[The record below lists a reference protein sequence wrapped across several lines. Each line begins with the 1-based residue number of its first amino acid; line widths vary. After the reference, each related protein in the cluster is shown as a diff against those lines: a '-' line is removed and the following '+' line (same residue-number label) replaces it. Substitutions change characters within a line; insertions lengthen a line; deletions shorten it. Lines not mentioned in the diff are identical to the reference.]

1 MVSLIIGTHGSFS
14 RELINSA
21 ELIYGK
27 LENVNYITFL
37 PGEGQ
42 KDLIDKYNTII
53 NKLDKDSEVLF
64 LVDLFGGSPFNTAS
78 MLSIDNVNMD
88 VVTGVNLP
96 MLLEV
101 YSNIDNSSL
110 EELVSIAVNSA
121 QKSICSLKKSIDLNR
136 EDDDLL
142 WKLD

>member
-1 MVSLIIGTHGSFS
+1 MISLIIGTHGSFS
-14 RELINSA
+14 KELINSA

-42 KDLIDKYNTII
+42 NDLINKYKDIV
-53 NKLDKDSEVLF
+53 NKLDQDPKILF
-64 LVDLFGGSPFNTAS
+64 LVDLFGGSPFNAAS
-78 MLSIDNVNMD
+78 ILVFDNVNTD

-101 YSNIDNSSL
+101 YSNLENSTL
-110 EELVSIAVNSA
+110 NELVEIAINSA
-121 QKSICSLKKSIDLNR
+121 QKSVCSLKKSIELNKG
-136 EDDDLL
+136 DDDLL
-142 WKLD
+142 

>member
-1 MVSLIIGTHGSFS
+1 MISLIIGTHGSFS
-14 RELINSA
+14 KELINSA

-42 KDLIDKYNTII
+42 NDLINKYKDIV
-53 NKLDKDSEVLF
+53 NKLDQDPKILF
-64 LVDLFGGSPFNTAS
+64 LVDLFGGSPFNAAS
-78 MLSIDNVNMD
+78 ILAFDNVHMD

-101 YSNIDNSSL
+101 YSNLDNSTL
-110 EELVSIAVNSA
+110 NELVEIAINSA
-121 QKSICSLKKSIDLNR
+121 QKSVCSLKKSIELNKG
-136 EDDDLL
+136 DDDLL
-142 WKLD
+142 

>member
-1 MVSLIIGTHGSFS
+1 MISLIIGTHGSFS
-14 RELINSA
+14 KELINSA

-42 KDLIDKYNTII
+42 NDLINKYKDIV
-53 NKLDKDSEVLF
+53 NKLDQDTKILF
-64 LVDLFGGSPFNTAS
+64 LIDLFGGSPFNAAS
-78 MLSIDNVNMD
+78 ILAFDNVNMD

-101 YSNIDNSSL
+101 YSNLDNSTL
-110 EELVSIAVNSA
+110 NELVEIAINSA
-121 QKSICSLKKSIDLNR
+121 QKSVCSLKKSIELNKG
-136 EDDDLL
+136 DDDLL

>member
-1 MVSLIIGTHGSFS
+1 MISLIIGTHGSFS
-14 RELINSA
+14 KELINSA

-42 KDLIDKYNTII
+42 NDLINKYKDIV
-53 NKLDKDSEVLF
+53 NKLDQDPKILF
-64 LVDLFGGSPFNTAS
+64 LVDLFGGSPFNAAS
-78 MLSIDNVNMD
+78 ILAFDNVNMD

-101 YSNIDNSSL
+101 YSNLENSTL
-110 EELVSIAVNSA
+110 NELVEIAINSA
-121 QKSICSLKKSIDLNR
+121 QKSVCSLKKSIELNTG
-136 EDDDLL
+136 DDDLL
-142 WKLD
+142 

>member
-27 LENVNYITFL
+27 LENVSYITFF

-53 NKLDKDSEVLF
+53 NKLDKNSEALF
-64 LVDLFGGSPFNTAS
+64 LVDLFGGSPFNAAS

-110 EELVSIAVNSA
+110 EELVSITVNSA

>member
-1 MVSLIIGTHGSFS
+1 MISIIIGTHGSFS
-14 RELINSA
+14 KELINSA
-21 ELIYGK
+21 ELICGK

-42 KDLIDKYNTII
+42 NDLINKYNSII
-53 NKLDKDSEVLF
+53 DKANSDSKTLF
-64 LVDLFGGSPFNTAS
+64 LVDLFGGSPFNAAS
-78 MLSIDNVNMD
+78 TLALDNDNMD

-101 YSNIDNSSL
+101 YSNLDNSTL
-110 EELVSIAVNSA
+110 DELVEIAINSA
-121 QKSICSLKKSIDLNR
+121 QKSVCSLKKSIELNKG
-136 EDDDLL
+136 DDDLL

>member
-1 MVSLIIGTHGSFS
+1 MISIIIGTHGSFS
-14 RELINSA
+14 KELINSA

-42 KDLIDKYNTII
+42 DDLINKYSSIIDKANS
-53 NKLDKDSEVLF
+53 DSKILF
-64 LVDLFGGSPFNTAS
+64 LVDLFGGSPFNAAS
-78 MLSIDNVNMD
+78 ILALDNDNMD

-101 YSNIDNSSL
+101 YTNVDNSTL
-110 EELVSIAVNSA
+110 DELVQIAINSA
-121 QKSICSLKKSIDLNR
+121 QKSICSLKKSIELNKG
-136 EDDDLL
+136 DDDLL
-142 WKLD
+142 

>member
-1 MVSLIIGTHGSFS
+1 MISLIIGTHGSFS
-14 RELINSA
+14 KELINLA

-42 KDLIDKYNTII
+42 NDLINKYKDIV
-53 NKLDKDSEVLF
+53 NKLDQDPKILF
-64 LVDLFGGSPFNTAS
+64 LVDLFGGSPFNAAS
-78 MLSIDNVNMD
+78 ILVFDNVNMD

-101 YSNIDNSSL
+101 YSNLENSTL
-110 EELVSIAVNSA
+110 NELVEIAINSA
-121 QKSICSLKKSIDLNR
+121 QKSVCSLKKSIELNKG
-136 EDDDLL
+136 DDDLL
-142 WKLD
+142 

>member
-1 MVSLIIGTHGSFS
+1 MISLIIGTHGSFS
-14 RELINSA
+14 KELINSA

-42 KDLIDKYNTII
+42 NDLINKYKDIV
-53 NKLDKDSEVLF
+53 NKLDQDPKILF
-64 LVDLFGGSPFNTAS
+64 LVDLFGGSPFNAAS
-78 MLSIDNVNMD
+78 ILAFDNVNMD

-101 YSNIDNSSL
+101 YSNLENSTL
-110 EELVSIAVNSA
+110 NELVEIAIISA
-121 QKSICSLKKSIDLNR
+121 QKSVCSLKKSIELNKG
-136 EDDDLL
+136 DDDLL
-142 WKLD
+142 

>member
-1 MVSLIIGTHGSFS
+1 MISLIVGTHGIFS
-14 RELINSA
+14 KELINSA

-27 LENVNYITFL
+27 LENVSYITFL

-42 KDLIDKYNTII
+42 SDLINKYNSII
-53 NKLDKDSEVLF
+53 NKLDKNYEILF

-78 MLSIDNVNMD
+78 ILAMDNDNMD

-101 YSNIDNSSL
+101 YSNIDSSTL
-110 EELVSIAVNSA
+110 EDLVEIAINSA
-121 QKSICSLKKSIDLNR
+121 QRSVRSLKKSIEINKG
-136 EDDDLL
+136 DDDLL
-142 WKLD
+142 

>member
-1 MVSLIIGTHGSFS
+1 MTISLIIGTHGSFS
-14 RELINSA
+14 KELINSA

-42 KDLIDKYNTII
+42 NDLINKYKDIV
-53 NKLDKDSEVLF
+53 NKLDQDPKILF
-64 LVDLFGGSPFNTAS
+64 LVDLFGGSPFNAAS
-78 MLSIDNVNMD
+78 ILAFDNVNMN

-101 YSNIDNSSL
+101 YSNLENSTL
-110 EELVSIAVNSA
+110 NELVEIAINSA
-121 QKSICSLKKSIDLNR
+121 QKSVCSLKKSIELNKG
-136 EDDDLL
+136 DDDLL
-142 WKLD
+142 

>member
-27 LENVNYITFL
+27 LENVSYITFL

-53 NKLDKDSEVLF
+53 NKLDKNSEALF
-64 LVDLFGGSPFNTAS
+64 
-78 MLSIDNVNMD
+78 
-88 VVTGVNLP
+88 
-96 MLLEV
+96 
-101 YSNIDNSSL
+101 
-110 EELVSIAVNSA
+110 
-121 QKSICSLKKSIDLNR
+121 
-136 EDDDLL
+136 
-142 WKLD
+142 

>member
-1 MVSLIIGTHGSFS
+1 MISLIVGTHGSFS
-14 RELINSA
+14 KELINSA

-27 LENVNYITFL
+27 LENVSYITFL

-42 KDLIDKYNTII
+42 SDLINKYNSII
-53 NKLDKDSEVLF
+53 NKLDKNYGILF

-78 MLSIDNVNMD
+78 ILAMDNDNMD

-101 YSNIDNSSL
+101 YSNIDSSTL
-110 EELVSIAVNSA
+110 EDLVEIAINSA
-121 QKSICSLKKSIDLNR
+121 QKSVRSLKKSIEINNG
-136 EDDDLL
+136 DDDLL
-142 WKLD
+142 

>member
-1 MVSLIIGTHGSFS
+1 MISLIIGTHGSFS
-14 RELINSA
+14 KELINSA

-42 KDLIDKYNTII
+42 NHLINKYKDIV
-53 NKLDKDSEVLF
+53 NKLDQDPKILF
-64 LVDLFGGSPFNTAS
+64 LVDLFGGSPFNAAS
-78 MLSIDNVNMD
+78 ILVFDNVNMD

-101 YSNIDNSSL
+101 YSNLENSTL
-110 EELVSIAVNSA
+110 NELVEIAINSA
-121 QKSICSLKKSIDLNR
+121 QKSVCSLKKSIELNKG
-136 EDDDLL
+136 DDDLL

>member
-1 MVSLIIGTHGSFS
+1 MISIIIGTHGSFS
-14 RELINSA
+14 KELINSA

-42 KDLIDKYNTII
+42 DDLINKYSSIIDKVNS
-53 NKLDKDSEVLF
+53 DSKTLF
-64 LVDLFGGSPFNTAS
+64 LVDLFGGSPFNAAS
-78 MLSIDNVNMD
+78 LLALDNDNMD

-101 YSNIDNSSL
+101 YTNVDNSTL
-110 EELVSIAVNSA
+110 DELVQIAINSA
-121 QKSICSLKKSIDLNR
+121 QKSICSLKKSIELNKG
-136 EDDDLL
+136 DDDLL
-142 WKLD
+142 

>member
-1 MVSLIIGTHGSFS
+1 MISLIIGTHGSFS
-14 RELINSA
+14 KELINSA

-42 KDLIDKYNTII
+42 NDLINKYKDIV
-53 NKLDKDSEVLF
+53 NKLDQDPKILF
-64 LVDLFGGSPFNTAS
+64 LVDLFGGSPFNAAS
-78 MLSIDNVNMD
+78 ILAFDNVNMD

-101 YSNIDNSSL
+101 YSNLENSTL
-110 EELVSIAVNSA
+110 NELVEIAINSA
-121 QKSICSLKKSIDLNR
+121 QKSVRSLKKSIELNKG
-136 EDDDLL
+136 DDDLL
-142 WKLD
+142 

>member
-1 MVSLIIGTHGSFS
+1 MISLIIGTHGSFS
-14 RELINSA
+14 KELINSA

-27 LENVNYITFL
+27 LENVSYITFL

-64 LVDLFGGSPFNTAS
+64 LVDLFGGSPFNAAS
-78 MLSIDNVNMD
+78 MLSIENDNMD

-101 YSNIDNSSL
+101 YSNIDNSSI

-136 EDDDLL
+136 EEDDL
-142 WKLD
+142 